1 MVYREI
7 RHEIKIRDWLKKHHK
22 IDEYKKQRNH
32 VTFLIRK
39 SKRQFYNQSV
49 KENASV
55 QHLWNTLNALTKPQT
70 SLTLPTKIRINNK
83 DIENVDDILEEFN
96 NHFINISHIVSKR
109 KYDPHI
115 YQTFETFLNKKNR
128 NECI

>member
-1 MVYREI
+1 M
-7 RHEIKIRDWLKKHHK
+7 
-22 IDEYKKQRNH
+22 
-32 VTFLIRK
+32 
-39 SKRQFYNQSV
+39 

-109 KYDPHI
+109 KYDPNI
-115 YQTFETFLNKKNR
+115 YQTFKHF
-128 NECI
+128 